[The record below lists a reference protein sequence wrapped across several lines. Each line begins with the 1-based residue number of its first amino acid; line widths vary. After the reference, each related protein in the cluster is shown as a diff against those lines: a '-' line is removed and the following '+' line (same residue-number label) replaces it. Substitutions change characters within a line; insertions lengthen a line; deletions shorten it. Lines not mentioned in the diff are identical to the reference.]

1 MDKDLIREFLLSC
14 QEAKKICELLP
25 PLPKKMKPR
34 HVRVLDAVHTLQEKN
49 GIVRV
54 SDVASEMGG
63 TLPSITKLVNE
74 LCAMK
79 ILTKTRSAEDKRVYH
94 LELTKLGDTYYDK
107 YVTRFRDWLSDEL
120 DEISEDDLV
129 AAIRTIMEVKRILV
143 SNRHPI

>member
-34 HVRVLDAVHTLQEKN
+34 HIRVLDAVHTLHEKN

-74 LCAMK
+74 LCEMK
-79 ILTKTRSAEDKRVYH
+79 VLEKTRSAEDKRVYH
-94 LELTKLGDTYYDK
+94 LELTKLGEKYYDK
-107 YVTRFRDWLSDEL
+107 YVTRFHDWLSDEL

-129 AAIRTIMEVKRILV
+129 AAMRAIMEVKRILV
-143 SNRHPI
+143 SNRHPL